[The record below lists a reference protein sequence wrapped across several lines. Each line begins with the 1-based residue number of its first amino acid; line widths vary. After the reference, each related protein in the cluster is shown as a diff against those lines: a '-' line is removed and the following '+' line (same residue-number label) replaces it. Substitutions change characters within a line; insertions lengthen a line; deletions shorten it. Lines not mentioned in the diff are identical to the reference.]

1 MIPLLRFMLAA
12 GLVVGCTFQPGTS
25 FARLRQAEIK
35 ATFAPTS
42 ARLDAQGRLK
52 TDGDYRVTID
62 TLTLRVGRLTFEE
75 TTGTT
80 GGQATTFDPSKP
92 PPGYLIC
99 HNGHCDRADG
109 ALIPYEDVQ
118 AELSGTTRTTRTVLS
133 LTADQGMSVASGTA
147 SVPLKKPPAADA
159 LERGTWTRAVLALE
173 TLEATGTVADPT
185 SAQRLGG
192 QVREWSLKVTPASFS
207 HKVAVT
213 IDRRQGATLDLVAD
227 LALTDKLWDQIDWQ
241 TLATTPGK
249 LMLEA
254 SSSVRAQLR
263 ENFSQS
269 RFSVS
274 ITR

>member
-1 MIPLLRFMLAA
+1 MIPLLRLMLAA

-25 FARLRQAEIK
+25 FARLRQADFK
-35 ATFAPTS
+35 ATFVPSS
-42 ARLDAQGRLK
+42 ARLDSQGRLK
-52 TDGDYRVTID
+52 TDGDYRVTVD
-62 TLTLRVGRLTFEE
+62 TLTLRVERLTFEE
-75 TTGTT
+75 TNGTT

-118 AELSGTTRTTRTVLS
+118 AELSGTTRSTRTVLA
-133 LTADQGMSVASGTA
+133 LTADQALSLASGTA
-147 SVPLKKPPAADA
+147 SVALKKPPAADA

-227 LALTDKLWDQIDWQ
+227 LALTEKLWDQIDWQ
-241 TLATTPGK
+241 ALATTPGS
-249 LMLEA
+249 LTLQA
-254 SSSVRAQLR
+254 SSSVGAQLR
-263 ENFSQS
+263 ENVSQS
-269 RFSVS
+269 RFTAS